1 MMIGFNFVIVIN
13 YVIILLY
20 LIEWFLIVW
29 FKIKIKVKKLY
40 DVVGVKCGKM
50 FMSMLLLVVIW
61 VF

>member
-40 DVVGVKCGKM
+40 DVVGVKCGNM